1 VFAEEANA
9 RSIVGEDSRMKFFPA
24 VRYFFRG
31 ESSGWKSRGLDVQ
44 RIPYPVPR
52 IMMARFV
59 GGAVARAFSSSTSA
73 NRAMMT
79 VTAQKIK
86 GAPAVKLSRPLLIEP

>member
-1 VFAEEANA
+1 
-9 RSIVGEDSRMKFFPA
+9 
-24 VRYFFRG
+24 
-31 ESSGWKSRGLDVQ
+31 
-44 RIPYPVPR
+44 
-52 IMMARFV
+52 MMARFV

-79 VTAQKIK
+79 VTEQKIK